1 IKQLYGDK
9 VKVSEL
15 TEEQKQTISTLSTLA
30 AGLAGGIAGDST
42 ASALTGAQ
50 AGKNAADNNALGY
63 GLGTFWGQIANS
75 ISSDA
80 SLSFDL
86 QGKGKTVEE
95 INEAIKYSHQ
105 GPSWGVTYKVKPHV
119 KGEVTAGIGPAGF
132 AEAALDPNKFAIN
145 GGMTTAIGA
154 HGGATVGIE
163 FGPYFPGLLGA
174 QDKDYSFD
182 LGFGYGS
189 FGISAGKDGIGV
201 SLGIGP
207 SIGWGG
213 ISRETPLG
221 ETDVNGKVGTEIY
234 KHEFKDK

>member
-1 IKQLYGDK
+1 MVQEPFG
-9 VKVSEL
+9 
-15 TEEQKQTISTLSTLA
+15 
-30 AGLAGGIAGDST
+30 
-42 ASALTGAQ
+42 
-50 AGKNAADNNALGY
+50 
-63 GLGTFWGQIANS
+63 GQIANS

-86 QGKGKTVEE
+86 QGKGKTIEE
-95 INEAIKYSHQ
+95 INKAIKYSHQ

-163 FGPYFPGLLGA
+163 FGPYFPGLLGS

-189 FGISAGKDGIGV
+189 FGISAGKDGIDV
-201 SLGIGP
+201 SLGVGP

-221 ETDVNGKVGTEIY
+221 ETDMNGKVGTEIY